1 MQYEHN
7 YQLNKMNK
15 EAESLKQRLR
25 DQTNSNENL
34 EQELNDVQKRKMEQE
49 ISWKEERAELER
61 QLNDLKHNLSKL
73 QNDNEESV
81 KKLNVVT
88 ENYKEAYKDNEL
100 ILRDFDEFKRHQ
112 GQILSQK
119 DSEINSLRSETY

>member
-1 MQYEHN
+1 
-7 YQLNKMNK
+7 MNK

-49 ISWKEERAELER
+49 ISWKEERSELER

-81 KKLNVVT
+81 KKLNLVT

>member
-1 MQYEHN
+1 MDLVSRASKLSNELESLRNQADKMQYEHN

-61 QLNDLKHNLSKL
+61 QLNDLKHNLS
-73 QNDNEESV
+73 NCRMTT
-81 KKLNVVT
+81 KKVSKSSML
-88 ENYKEAYKDNEL
+88 
-100 ILRDFDEFKRHQ
+100 
-112 GQILSQK
+112 
-119 DSEINSLRSETY
+119 